1 MPYALRDKKYRG
13 KDSSILMNTT
23 HKKNKGFTL
32 AELMIVILIIGLIT
46 ALALP
51 GYSQFL
57 QSWKLNGEAEQFAS
71 ALRTARSAAVMR
83 NLDAVFTNE
92 LNMRERYL
100 ACARQADA
108 EGFAAVARLFR
119 ACARSEQIHADRHVQ
134 AIAWMGGEAK
144 AMLGQL
150 GIAGTADNLRTAIEL
165 ERYESTELYPAL
177 IARARTDRQA
187 MAVRSMTF
195 ALAAE
200 REHLALLTE
209 ALTRL
214 EQRPAAPAF
223 HVCSYCGKTVTVL
236 DSRKCPHCFT
246 PASRFA
252 VVE

>member
-1 MPYALRDKKYRG
+1 MSRMRP
-13 KDSSILMNTT
+13 I
-23 HKKNKGFTL
+23 
-32 AELMIVILIIGLIT
+32 
-46 ALALP
+46 P
-51 GYSQFL
+51 
-57 QSWKLNGEAEQFAS
+57 
-71 ALRTARSAAVMR
+71 RTARVLIPVLLTLLAGPAVAGR
-83 NLDAVFTNE
+83 ADGAPDARGTGSPPVAEPPAPPPPGSLDTRANLDAVFTNE